1 VKTKQ
6 HRIIITAALVA
17 ALAISESQAK
27 TADEKVKAPAK
38 SVASKP
44 VSKQAVK
51 APNKSSTTNTPKA
64 KKTVAQKPAIANPKT
79 NPAVRPDVKSAATKP
94 APKVTAVSKQSVS
107 SKPKPSAKESTK
119 TNVADKVPKKTAPL
133 KTAEPVTNATKSTET
148 VAAQPQPV
156 VPFLIET
163 PAKPEPIYL
172 INQRFAQVPVK
183 YCPSVSNGYGF
194 EIGYP
199 ADMTTAPTVRK
210 VYGNAYTAGLK
221 TEAHVR
227 TLNNQPIRTQ
237 AEFNQIVYQGK
248 ARQVSNLLPKIQL
261 GVEHNGQL
269 KILSIKKADYCLS
282 NLTVESE
289 RNILRMDFSTKGT
302 GYSTKADARVYVD
315 PSFLD
320 SLKESDLLTLSAVAA
335 GEQYRQ
341 GLRVKRGKK
350 GLFIGQ
356 VFGTIVTLFT
366 GVPVTDLTA
375 SGASAVGMADRNE
388 GALRPAVTYGYY
400 LGVAPAVMRASLEKL
415 ASYREGYKVQGK
427 RYDWP
432 IPDDLSQFDIAQA
445 ELKKLIDSNA
455 EDLMLEPK
463 QPSET
468 KKEVVEPT
476 IVTPPANETGEG
488 VGNY

>member
-1 VKTKQ
+1 MKRKQ
-6 HRIIITAALVA
+6 HHIITHAALVA
-17 ALAISESQAK
+17 ALMISPSQAK
-27 TADEKVKAPAK
+27 TVDEKVKAPAK
-38 SVASKP
+38 SAASKP
-44 VSKQAVK
+44 VSKQALK
-51 APNKSSTTNTPKA
+51 APNKSSTTNTPKTKA
-64 KKTVAQKPAIANPKT
+64 TVAQKPVVANPKT
-79 NPAVRPDVKSAATKP
+79 KPAVRSNVKSATKP
-94 APKVTAVSKQSVS
+94 ALKVTAVPKKAS
-107 SKPKPSAKESTK
+107 SSQPELPVKASAKSNAANT
-119 TNVADKVPKKTAPL
+119 VPKKAAPL
-133 KTAEPVTNATKSTET
+133 KPAGPAAKVTKSTEI
-148 VAAQPQPV
+148 VDPQPKPV
-156 VPFLIET
+156 SPTLAQVPV
-163 PAKPEPIYL
+163 KPEPIYL

-183 YCPSVSNGYGF
+183 HCPSISNGYGF

-199 ADMTTAPTVRK
+199 ADSTAAPTVRK
-210 VYGNAYTAGLK
+210 VYGNAYMAGLK
-221 TEAHVR
+221 KDARVL

-237 AEFNQIVYQGK
+237 ADFNQTVYQGK
-248 ARQVSNLLPKIQL
+248 ARQASNLLPNIQL
-261 GVEHNGQL
+261 GVEQNGQVET
-269 KILSIKKADYCLS
+269 LSIKKADYCLS

-320 SLKESDLLTLSAVAA
+320 SLNESDLLTLAAVAS

-375 SGASAVGMADRNE
+375 SGASTLGMSDRNE
-388 GALRPAVTYGYY
+388 GALRPAITYGYY
-400 LGVAPAVMRASLEKL
+400 LGVAPADMRASLEKL

-432 IPDDLSQFDIAQA
+432 IPDDLSQFDSAQS
-445 ELKKLIDSNA
+445 ELKELINGNA

-463 QPSET
+463 QPAET

-476 IVTPPANETGEG
+476 IVTPPASETGEG